1 MFATCSSDGTVKL
14 WDWAKIEERTMTNKS
29 CFTYNRLTGELLAMD
44 YCLREK
50 SLMVASNSGN
60 MEVFGVASEGPRQTN
75 SRCLDPITD
84 GWAVDIKP
92 LDGSVMAYTTIY
104 GGIHGWDLRM
114 QDPPFKLRNDV
125 LVGLMQCM
133 AIDSSKSWLV
143 TGSSEGIIVC
153 WDLRF
158 QLPITRVGFTPFS
171 SRHSS
176 QSL

>member
-1 MFATCSSDGTVKL
+1 MPEAVFATCSADGTVKL
-14 WDWAKIEERTMTNKS
+14 WDWAKVEKRTMTNKS
-29 CFTYNRLTGELLAMD
+29 CFTYNRLTGELVAMD
-44 YCLREK
+44 YCHREK
-50 SLMVASNSGN
+50 SIMVASNSGN
-60 MEVFGVASEGPRQTN
+60 MEVFSVSSEGPRSTV
-75 SRCLDPITD
+75 SRCLDPIED

-92 LDGSVMAYTTIY
+92 LDGTVMAYTTLH

-114 QDPPFKLRNDV
+114 AEPPFKLKNDV

-158 QLPITRVGFTPFS
+158 QLPITRVRT
-171 SRHSS
+171 
-176 QSL
+176 